1 MYKTLIVCNYA
12 VAGNML
18 GGTMYQQGNIIFCKN
33 LRKFANIFINIFNNS
48 KYIAI
53 FEWINT

>member
-33 LRKFANIFINIFNNS
+33 LRKFANIFLYRERIFNNS
-48 KYIAI
+48 KYIAMI
-53 FEWINT
+53 E